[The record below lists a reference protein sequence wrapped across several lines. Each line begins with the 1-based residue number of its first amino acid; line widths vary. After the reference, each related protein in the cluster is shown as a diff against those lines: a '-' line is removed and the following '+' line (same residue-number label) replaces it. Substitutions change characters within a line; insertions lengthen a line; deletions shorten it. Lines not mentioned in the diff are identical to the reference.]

1 MAARIK
7 PKKLDAEGLW
17 SYALRTLGHRAHSA
31 NELQQKLAR
40 RAESSSVLRATLAKL
55 RDYGFTDDA
64 KFSESFAAARL
75 QNQGFGRSRV
85 LRELRSKRVAPS
97 LAEHAVEKAFSGT
110 NEEELIKQ
118 FLARK
123 YRGKDLP
130 SFLAEDKNLAAV
142 YRRLRTAGFSS
153 GRVLSVLKQYSSK
166 AEDWNELEAE
176 E

>member
-1 MAARIK
+1 MAARTK
-7 PKKLDAEGLW
+7 PKKLDADGLW

-31 NELQQKLAR
+31 NELRQKLAR
-40 RAESSSVLRATLAKL
+40 RAESSSVLGATLAKL
-55 RDYGFTDDA
+55 REYGFTDDA

-85 LRELRSKRVAPS
+85 LRELRSKRVEAS
-97 LAEHAVEKAFSGT
+97 LAERAVEKAFSGT
-110 NEEELIKQ
+110 NEQELIRQ

-123 YRGKDLP
+123 YRGKNLAG
-130 SFLAEDKNLAAV
+130 FLTEGKNLAAV

-153 GRVLSVLKQYSSK
+153 SPVLSVLKQYSTK
-166 AEDWNELEAE
+166 TEDWSELEAE